1 MLIIDRFENGFAV
14 VEDGESGEIFD
25 IPVSNL
31 PAGAREGSVLKRTE
45 SGYILGDKD
54 KKRSD
59 EIKACLKGSRK
70 ENRLFEAVMEMII
83 ACRT

>member
-45 SGYILGDKD
+45 SGYILGEKD

-59 EIKACLKGSRK
+59 EIKS
-70 ENRLFEAVMEMII
+70 LFE
-83 ACRT
+83 RLKKRK